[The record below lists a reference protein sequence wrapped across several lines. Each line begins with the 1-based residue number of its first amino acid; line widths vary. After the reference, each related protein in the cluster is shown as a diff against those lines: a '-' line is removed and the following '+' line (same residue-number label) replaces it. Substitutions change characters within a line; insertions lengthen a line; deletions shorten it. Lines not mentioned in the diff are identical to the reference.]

1 MARFC
6 LYRYQHIETKS
17 ITLLKFGLMKRIL
30 FAISTVAVMASCSNN
45 NPRTAAETQTIIP
58 PADTAGLAQF
68 QAWKAQNELAVANQL
83 AQQNQA
89 AAEAPVREVVRE
101 RVVYVDRPTTRR
113 SSSSARRSSS
123 SGNSGVYNSTSSG
136 TAQQKKGWSKAAK
149 GAAIGGAGGAVL
161 GAVINKRNRAA
172 GAVIGGVLGGAVG
185 YGIGRGQDKKDG
197 RY

>member
-1 MARFC
+1 
-6 LYRYQHIETKS
+6 
-17 ITLLKFGLMKRIL
+17 MKKIL
-30 FAISTVAVMASCSNN
+30 FALSTVAVMASCSNN
-45 NPRTAAETQTIIP
+45 NPRTAAETQTLIP

-89 AAEAPVREVVRE
+89 VAQPTEVVRE
-101 RVVYVDRPTTRR
+101 RIVYVDRPTTTRR
-113 SSSSARRSSS
+113 SSSSTRRSSS
-123 SGNSGVYNSTSSG
+123 SSSGSSGVYNSGSTQ
-136 TAQQKKGWSKAAK
+136 TAQKKGWSKAAK
-149 GAAIGGAGGAVL
+149 GAVIGGAGGAVL